1 MSYHPSQ
8 VNRFAGAEIPS
19 GIVYFGH
26 SPTGRVYEADSNFTI
41 DGTYLNAAKIK
52 LPVNGTIGISN
63 YTDAITIGAN
73 GDISLRGNLTVN
85 GTTTTVNSTT
95 LIVEDPIIILG
106 SGVPTTDDNKD
117 RGISFNYFDGAAK
130 TGFFGFD
137 DSAGKFTFIPQA
149 TISGEIVSGNSGII
163 VANLEGN
170 ANTASGLLNA
180 RDFSVTGQIVAS
192 AVSFNGTNN
201 VVLSA
206 NLHSSAIT
214 AQSELL
220 SVDSTGDYLLIYD
233 ADAASLKKINRNSF
247 VSGLGGMDSFTVSD
261 GTTSESVNNGETIT
275 FADGTG
281 AAFVVSTNGSVPTI
295 TVHSVDGEIV
305 HNNLS
310 GFDANEH
317 INHTGVILTAGSG
330 LSGGG
335 DISASRTFA
344 IDISEYNTTAVGSG
358 DSFLMLDS
366 DGLTEQRSTVDQLG
380 TYMAG
385 TNITNTNGVLSISD
399 STIDSIVFESANF
412 VDVTTIDFTVTAG
425 TGVTAEV
432 KDNSI
437 TETKRVRTIET
448 ITSSKLLDKDVTLIN
463 ATSSSITG
471 YLPENATAGRV
482 MIVKRIDGNADSGP
496 YDVIIAA
503 SGSDTIDGSTLFQL
517 YYKYETLTFIS
528 NGSEWYI
535 I

>member
-1 MSYHPSQ
+1 MSYHPSK
-8 VNRFAGAEIPS
+8 VNKSIGAEIPS

-26 SPTGRVYEADSNFTI
+26 SPTGCVYEADTNFTI

-52 LPVNGTIGISN
+52 LPANGTIGVPN
-63 YTDAITIGAN
+63 KTNAITIGLN
-73 GDISLRGNLTVN
+73 GDVSVLGNFTVN

-95 LIVEDPIIILG
+95 ITIEDPIIILG
-106 SGVPTTDDNKD
+106 SGTPTVDDNKD
-117 RGISFNYFDGAAK
+117 RGVSFNYFDGVAK

-137 DSAGKFTFIPQA
+137 ESTGRFTFIPDA
-149 TISGEIVSGNSGII
+149 TITNEVVTGSSGII
-163 VANLEGN
+163 VADLDGN
-170 ANTASGLLNA
+170 ANTASGLLNS

-206 NLHSSAIT
+206 NLNATAIT

-261 GTTSESVNNGETIT
+261 GITSESVNNGETIT

-399 STIDSIVFESANF
+399 SAIDSVVFESANF
-412 VDVTTIDFTVTAG
+412 VDGTTIDFTVTSG
-425 TGVTAEV
+425 TSVTAEV

-448 ITSSKLLDKDVTLIN
+448 ITTSKLLDKDVTLIN
-463 ATSSSITG
+463 ATSSSVTG

-482 MIVKRIDGNADSGP
+482 MVVKRIDGNAESGP
-496 YDVIIAA
+496 YDVVISS
-503 SGSDTIDGSTLFQL
+503 SGTDTIDGSNVFQL
-517 YYKYETLTFIS
+517 YYRYETLTFIS
-528 NGSEWYI
+528 NGSDWYI